1 MLIAAIVSI
10 VIGLIKEGFPDG
22 LVDGVSIAMAL
33 VIITVVSS
41 INNLISERKLAK
53 LVLLNNVKRPVM
65 VIRERN
71 DMLID
76 IWELVV
82 GDIYHVKAG
91 SEIPAES
98 LYLHGGRMLI
108 DESALTGESAY
119 VDKLPATFDN

>member
-1 MLIAAIVSI
+1 MLVAAIVSI

-71 DMLID
+71 DMLI
-76 IWELVV
+76 
-82 GDIYHVKAG
+82 
-91 SEIPAES
+91 EI
-98 LYLHGGRMLI
+98 
-108 DESALTGESAY
+108 
-119 VDKLPATFDN
+119 

>member
-1 MLIAAIVSI
+1 MLVAAIVSI

-71 DMLID
+71 DMLIE

-91 SEIPAES
+91 S
-98 LYLHGGRMLI
+98 
-108 DESALTGESAY
+108 
-119 VDKLPATFDN
+119 